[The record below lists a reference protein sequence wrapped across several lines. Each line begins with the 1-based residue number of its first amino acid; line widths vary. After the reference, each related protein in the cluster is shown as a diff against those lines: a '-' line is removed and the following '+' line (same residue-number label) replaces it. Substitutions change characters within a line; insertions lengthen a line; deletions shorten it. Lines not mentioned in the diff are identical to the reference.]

1 MTSAPSTTEQEN
13 IMESE
18 HKLGGQRS
26 LTVVSGPLA
35 GYAAGFRQAL
45 IAQGYARRTIGD
57 QMSMM
62 AHLSRWLEAGG
73 LDVTALQSAAE
84 IDRFFA
90 ERRAGGY
97 RTRVSRGALSGLF
110 GFLSDHEIIGAP
122 AEPATGPVGRL
133 LAEYRLYL
141 RDERGAAPGTIRGFT
156 ACATMF
162 LQSAVAPGRQPGEA
176 LSGLS
181 AADITRFVAR
191 WARSRSHA
199 YSKSMV
205 SALRSLMRFL
215 HVAGYIP
222 RPLDTAVPSVPG
234 WQAVRRPHRVSGREI
249 TAILA
254 ACDRES
260 ARGRRDYAILM
271 LLARLGLRAAE
282 VAAIRLGDIDWR
294 QGVLTV
300 RGKGSALDELPVPAD
315 VGAAMA
321 DYVRRGRPRTSSRLL
336 FVSVRAP
343 FAGLSPESVGSAV
356 KRACEQAGLTGFGP
370 HRLRHAVAC
379 QLQRDGA
386 SLEEIGQLL
395 RQRDPRTTARYA
407 TVDAAALTALAR
419 PCPEGSA
426 R

>member
-1 MTSAPSTTEQEN
+1 MGSG
-13 IMESE
+13 

-26 LTVVSGPLA
+26 PTVVSGPLA
-35 GYAAGFRQAL
+35 GYSAGFRQAL
-45 IAQGYARRTIGD
+45 IAKGYARRTIGD

-73 LDVTALQSAAE
+73 LDVKALQSAAE

-90 ERRAGGY
+90 ERRASGC
-97 RTRVSRGALSGLF
+97 RTRVSSMALAGLL
-110 GFLSDHEIIGAP
+110 GFLRDREIIGP
-122 AEPATGPVGRL
+122 PTRPVTGPADRI

-141 RDERGAAPGTIRGFT
+141 SGERGAAAGTIRGFT
-156 ACATMF
+156 ACAAIF
-162 LQSAVAPGRQPGEA
+162 LQAVAVPGEPPGEV
-176 LSGLS
+176 LEGLS
-181 AADITRFVAR
+181 AADITRFVAG

-205 SALRSLMRFL
+205 SALRSFLRFL
-215 HVAGYIP
+215 HVAGYVA
-222 RPLDTAVPSVPG
+222 RPLDTAVPAVPG
-234 WQAVRRPHRVSGREI
+234 WQPVREPHRVSGRE
-249 TAILA
+249 TAAVLA
-254 ACDRES
+254 GCDRES

-282 VAAIRLGDIDWR
+282 VAGIRLGDIDWR

-300 RGKGSALDELPVPAD
+300 RGKGSARDELPVPAD
-315 VGAAMA
+315 IGAAVA
-321 DYVRRGRPRTSSRLL
+321 DYVRHGRPRSSSRLL

-343 FAGLSPESVGSAV
+343 FAGLSPESVGSV
-356 KRACEQAGLTGFGP
+356 VQRACGQAGLDGFGP

-407 TVDAAALTALAR
+407 TVDADALISLAR
-419 PCPEGSA
+419 PCPEGGA

>member
-26 LTVVSGPLA
+26 PAVVSGPLA
-35 GYAAGFRQAL
+35 GYATGFRQAL
-45 IAQGYARRTIGD
+45 IAQGYARRTVGD

-73 LDVTALQSAAE
+73 LDVKALQSATE
-84 IDRFFA
+84 IDRFFE
-90 ERRAGGY
+90 ERRAGGH
-97 RTRVSRGALSGLF
+97 RTRVSRAALSGLL

-122 AEPATGPVGRL
+122 TEPVTGPVGRL
-133 LAEYRLYL
+133 LAGYRAYL
-141 RDERGAAPGTIRGFT
+141 RDERGAAPGTIRGLT
-156 ACATMF
+156 ACAAMF
-162 LQSAVAPGRQPGEA
+162 LQSVAAPGNQPGEA

-181 AADITRFVAR
+181 AADVTRFVAR

-222 RPLDTAVPSVPG
+222 RPLDAAVPSVPG

-260 ARGRRDYAILM
+260 ARGRRDSIGIM
-271 LLARLGLRAAE
+271 ARITISAFVPVSRDGLVALGLLRPAFADIVGPVHVEVAGEQEDLLLVVPQPAGERVAGVVAVVPAAEPVVDPPGFGGGVVAFEQAVEDLLVKGGAAAGAGVLDGRVGPVSMPISRAA
-282 VAAIRLGDIDWR
+282 R
-294 QGVLTV
+294 
-300 RGKGSALDELPVPAD
+300 SAGTFP
-315 VGAAMA
+315 
-321 DYVRRGRPRTSSRLL
+321 
-336 FVSVRAP
+336 
-343 FAGLSPESVGSAV
+343 
-356 KRACEQAGLTGFGP
+356 
-370 HRLRHAVAC
+370 
-379 QLQRDGA
+379 
-386 SLEEIGQLL
+386 
-395 RQRDPRTTARYA
+395 
-407 TVDAAALTALAR
+407 
-419 PCPEGSA
+419 
-426 R
+426 

>member
-1 MTSAPSTTEQEN
+1 MG
-13 IMESE
+13 SE
-18 HKLGGQRS
+18 HKRGGQRPP
-26 LTVVSGPLA
+26 TVVSGPLA
-35 GYAAGFRQAL
+35 GHSAGFRQAL

-57 QMSMM
+57 QMSMV
-62 AHLSRWLEAGG
+62 AHLSRWLQAEG
-73 LDVTALQSAAE
+73 LDVEALQSAAE

-90 ERRAGGY
+90 ERRASGCQ
-97 RTRVSRGALSGLF
+97 TRVSSMALAGLL
-110 GFLSDHEIIGAP
+110 GFLRDREVIGP
-122 AEPATGPVGRL
+122 ATRPVTGPVGRV
-133 LAEYRLYL
+133 LAEYRVYL
-141 RDERGAAPGTIRGFT
+141 SDERGAAAGTVRGFT
-156 ACATMF
+156 ACAAMF
-162 LQSAVAPGRQPGEA
+162 LEAIAAPGKPLGEV
-176 LSGLS
+176 LDGLS
-181 AADITRFVAR
+181 AADITRFVAG

-205 SALRSLMRFL
+205 SALRNLLRFL
-215 HVAGYIP
+215 HVAGYIA
-222 RPLDTAVPSVPG
+222 RPLDTAVPAVPG
-234 WQAVRRPHRVSGREI
+234 WQPARKPHRVSGRE
-249 TAILA
+249 TAAVLA

-282 VAAIRLGDIDWR
+282 VAGIRLGDIDWR

-300 RGKGSALDELPVPAD
+300 RGKGSVLDELPVPAD

-321 DYVRRGRPRTSSRLL
+321 DYVRHGRPRSSSRLL

-343 FAGLSPESVGSAV
+343 FAGLSPESVGSV
-356 KRACEQAGLTGFGP
+356 VQRACGQAGLAGFGP

-407 TVDAAALTALAR
+407 TVDADALTPLAR
-419 PCPEGSA
+419 PCPEGGA

>member
-1 MTSAPSTTEQEN
+1 MG
-13 IMESE
+13 SE
-18 HKLGGQRS
+18 RKQGGQRS
-26 LTVVSGPLA
+26 PTVVSGPLA
-35 GYAAGFRQAL
+35 GYSAGFRQAL

-57 QMSMM
+57 QMSLM
-62 AHLSRWLEAGG
+62 AHLSRWLQAEG
-73 LDVTALQSAAE
+73 LDVKALQSAAE

-90 ERRAGGY
+90 ERRASGC
-97 RTRVSRGALSGLF
+97 RTRVSSMALAGLLA
-110 GFLSDHEIIGAP
+110 FLRDREIIGP
-122 AEPATGPVGRL
+122 TTRPVTGPADRV

-141 RDERGAAPGTIRGFT
+141 SDERGAAGGTIRGFT
-156 ACATMF
+156 ACAAMF
-162 LQSAVAPGRQPGEA
+162 LKAVAVPGKPPGEV
-176 LSGLS
+176 LEGLS
-181 AADITRFVAR
+181 AADITRFVAG

-205 SALRSLMRFL
+205 SALRSFLRFL
-215 HVAGYIP
+215 HVAGYVA
-222 RPLDTAVPSVPG
+222 RPLDTAVPAVPG
-234 WQAVRRPHRVSGREI
+234 WQPVREPHRVSGRE
-249 TAILA
+249 TAAVLA
-254 ACDRES
+254 GCDRES

-282 VAAIRLGDIDWR
+282 VAGIRLGDIDWR

-315 VGAAMA
+315 IGAAMA
-321 DYVRRGRPRTSSRLL
+321 DYVRHGRPRSSSRLL

-343 FAGLSPESVGSAV
+343 FAGLSPESVGSV
-356 KRACEQAGLTGFGP
+356 VQRACGQAGLDGFGP

-407 TVDAAALTALAR
+407 TVDADALISLAR
-419 PCPEGSA
+419 SCPEGGA

>member
-1 MTSAPSTTEQEN
+1 MG
-13 IMESE
+13 SE
-18 HKLGGQRS
+18 HKRGGQRPP
-26 LTVVSGPLA
+26 TVVSGPLA
-35 GYAAGFRQAL
+35 GYSAGFRQAL

-62 AHLSRWLEAGG
+62 AHLSRWLQAEG
-73 LDVTALQSAAE
+73 LDVEALQSAAE

-90 ERRAGGY
+90 ERRAGGCQ
-97 RTRVSRGALSGLF
+97 TRVSGMALAGLL
-110 GFLSDHEIIGAP
+110 GFLRDREIIG
-122 AEPATGPVGRL
+122 PATRPVTGPAGRV
-133 LAEYRLYL
+133 LAEYRVYL
-141 RDERGAAPGTIRGFT
+141 SDERGAAAGTVRGFT
-156 ACATMF
+156 ACAAMF
-162 LQSAVAPGRQPGEA
+162 LKAIAAPGKPLDEA
-176 LSGLS
+176 LNGLS
-181 AADITRFVAR
+181 AADITRFVAG

-205 SALRSLMRFL
+205 SALRSLLRFL
-215 HVAGYIP
+215 HVAGYIA
-222 RPLDTAVPSVPG
+222 RPLDTAVPAVPG
-234 WQAVRRPHRVSGREI
+234 WQPVRKPHRVSGRE
-249 TAILA
+249 TAAVLA

-282 VAAIRLGDIDWR
+282 VAGIRLGDIDWR
-294 QGVLTV
+294 RGVLTL
-300 RGKGSALDELPVPAD
+300 RGKGSVLDELPIPAD

-321 DYVRRGRPRTSSRLL
+321 DYVRHGRPRSSSRLL

-343 FAGLSPESVGSAV
+343 FAGLSPESVGSV
-356 KRACEQAGLTGFGP
+356 VQRACGQAGLAGFGP

-407 TVDAAALTALAR
+407 TVDADALASLAR
-419 PCPEGSA
+419 PCPEGGA

>member
-1 MTSAPSTTEQEN
+1 
-13 IMESE
+13 MESE

-35 GYAAGFRQAL
+35 DYAIGFRQAV

-73 LDVTALQSAAE
+73 LDVKALQSAAE

-90 ERRAGGY
+90 ERRAGGH
-97 RTRVSRGALSGLF
+97 RTRVSRAALSGLL

-162 LQSAVAPGRQPGEA
+162 LQSVAAPGKQPGEA

-234 WQAVRRPHRVSGREI
+234 WQTVRRPHRVSGREI

-271 LLARLGLRAAE
+271 LLTRLGLRAAE
-282 VAAIRLGDIDWR
+282 VAGIRLGDIDWR

-343 FAGLSPESVGSAV
+343 FAGLSPESAGSAV
-356 KRACEQAGLTGFGP
+356 KRACEQAGADRFRPAPAPPRRSLP
-370 HRLRHAVAC
+370 APARRRLAG
-379 QLQRDGA
+379 RD
-386 SLEEIGQLL
+386 
-395 RQRDPRTTARYA
+395 RTAPPP
-407 TVDAAALTALAR
+407 AR
-419 PCPEGSA
+419 PAHHGTI
-426 R
+426 RDR

>member
-1 MTSAPSTTEQEN
+1 
-13 IMESE
+13 
-18 HKLGGQRS
+18 
-26 LTVVSGPLA
+26 
-35 GYAAGFRQAL
+35 
-45 IAQGYARRTIGD
+45 
-57 QMSMM
+57 
-62 AHLSRWLEAGG
+62 
-73 LDVTALQSAAE
+73 
-84 IDRFFA
+84 
-90 ERRAGGY
+90 
-97 RTRVSRGALSGLF
+97 
-110 GFLSDHEIIGAP
+110 
-122 AEPATGPVGRL
+122 
-133 LAEYRLYL
+133 
-141 RDERGAAPGTIRGFT
+141 
-156 ACATMF
+156 
-162 LQSAVAPGRQPGEA
+162 
-176 LSGLS
+176 
-181 AADITRFVAR
+181 
-191 WARSRSHA
+191 
-199 YSKSMV
+199 
-205 SALRSLMRFL
+205 
-215 HVAGYIP
+215 
-222 RPLDTAVPSVPG
+222 
-234 WQAVRRPHRVSGREI
+234 VSGREI

-271 LLARLGLRAAE
+271 LLTRLGLRAAE
-282 VAAIRLGDIDWR
+282 VAGIRLGDIDWR

-315 VGAAMA
+315 AGAAMA

-356 KRACEQAGLTGFGP
+356 KRACEQAGLAGFGP

-407 TVDAAALTALAR
+407 TVDAAALTVLAR

>member
-1 MTSAPSTTEQEN
+1 MG
-13 IMESE
+13 SE
-18 HKLGGQRS
+18 RKRGGQRS
-26 LTVVSGPLA
+26 PTVVSGPLA
-35 GYAAGFRQAL
+35 GYSAGFRHDL

-62 AHLSRWLEAGG
+62 AHLSHWLQAEG
-73 LDVTALQSAAE
+73 LDVKALQSAAE

-90 ERRAGGY
+90 ERRASGC
-97 RTRVSRGALSGLF
+97 RTRVSSMALAGLL
-110 GFLSDHEIIGAP
+110 GFLQDREIIG
-122 AEPATGPVGRL
+122 PATRPVTGPADRV
-133 LAEYRLYL
+133 LAEYRVYL
-141 RDERGAAPGTIRGFT
+141 SDERGAAAGTIRGFT
-156 ACATMF
+156 ACAAMF
-162 LQSAVAPGRQPGEA
+162 LKAIAAPGKPLGEV
-176 LSGLS
+176 LDGLS
-181 AADITRFVAR
+181 AADITRFVAG

-205 SALRSLMRFL
+205 SALRSFLRFL
-215 HVAGYIP
+215 HVAGYIA
-222 RPLDTAVPSVPG
+222 RPLDTAVPAVPG
-234 WQAVRRPHRVSGREI
+234 WQPVREPHRVSGRE
-249 TAILA
+249 TAAILA
-254 ACDRES
+254 GCDRES

-282 VAAIRLGDIDWR
+282 VADIRLGDIDWR

-300 RGKGSALDELPVPAD
+300 RGKGSVLDELPVPAD

-321 DYVRRGRPRTSSRLL
+321 DYVRHGRPLSSSRLL

-343 FAGLSPESVGSAV
+343 FAGLSPESVGSV
-356 KRACEQAGLTGFGP
+356 VQRACGQAGLAGFGP

-407 TVDAAALTALAR
+407 TVDADALISLAR
-419 PCPEGSA
+419 PCPEGGA

>member
-1 MTSAPSTTEQEN
+1 
-13 IMESE
+13 MESE
-18 HKLGGQRS
+18 RKLGGHRS
-26 LTVVSGPLA
+26 PTVVSGPLA

-45 IAQGYARRTIGD
+45 IEQGYARRTIGD

-62 AHLSRWLEAGG
+62 AHLSRWLQAEG
-73 LDVTALQSAAE
+73 LDVNALRSAAE

-90 ERRAGGY
+90 ERRAGH
-97 RTRVSRGALSGLF
+97 RARVSRAALSGLLA
-110 GFLSDHEIIGAP
+110 FLRDHEVIGSP
-122 AEPATGPVGRL
+122 AELEATPTARL
-133 LAEYRLYL
+133 LGEYRVYL
-141 RDERGAAPGTIRGFT
+141 RDERGAAAATIRGFS
-156 ACATMF
+156 ACAAMF
-162 LQSAVAPGRQPGEA
+162 LKAAAVPGEQPGEE
-176 LSGLS
+176 LSSLS
-181 AADITRFVAR
+181 PAGITRFVAG
-191 WARSRSHA
+191 WAGSRSPA

-205 SALRSLMRFL
+205 SALRSLLRFL

-222 RPLDTAVPSVPG
+222 RPLDTAVPAVPG
-234 WQAVRRPHRVSGREI
+234 WETVRRPHHVSGREI
-249 TAILA
+249 SAILA

-271 LLARLGLRAAE
+271 LLTRLGLRAAE
-282 VAAIRLGDIDWR
+282 VAGIRLGDIDWR

-300 RGKGSALDELPVPAD
+300 RGKGSTLDELPVPAD

-321 DYVRRGRPRTSSRLL
+321 DYVRHGRPRTGGRLL

-343 FAGLSPESVGSAV
+343 FAGLSPSSVGSAV
-356 KRACEQAGLTGFGP
+356 KRACEQAGLPGFFGP

-379 QLQRDGA
+379 QLQHDGA

-407 TVDAAALTALAR
+407 TVDPTALTVLAR

>member
-1 MTSAPSTTEQEN
+1 M

-26 LTVVSGPLA
+26 PIVVSGPLA

-45 IAQGYARRTIGD
+45 IEQGYARRTIGD

-62 AHLSRWLEAGG
+62 AHLSRWLQAES
-73 LDVTALQSAAE
+73 LDVKALQSAAG

-90 ERRAGGY
+90 ERRARGH
-97 RTRVSRGALSGLF
+97 RTRVSRTALSGLLA
-110 GFLSDHEIIGAP
+110 FLRDHEIIGSP
-122 AEPATGPVGRL
+122 ADQETTPAGRL
-133 LAEYRLYL
+133 LAEYRVYL
-141 RDERGAAPGTIRGFT
+141 RDERGAAAGTIRGFT
-156 ACATMF
+156 ACAAMF
-162 LQSAVAPGRQPGEA
+162 LQAIAVPGEQPGET
-176 LSGLS
+176 LNGLS
-181 AADITRFVAR
+181 AAGITRFVAG
-191 WARSRSHA
+191 WARSRSPA

-205 SALRSLMRFL
+205 SALRSLLRFL
-215 HVAGYIP
+215 HAAGYIT
-222 RPLDTAVPSVPG
+222 RPLDTAVPAVPG
-234 WQAVRRPHRVSGREI
+234 WETVREPHRVSGREI
-249 TAILA
+249 AAILA

-271 LLARLGLRAAE
+271 LLTRLGLRAAE
-282 VAAIRLGDIDWR
+282 VAGIRLGDIDWR

-321 DYVRRGRPRTSSRLL
+321 DYVRHGRPRTSSRLL

-343 FAGLSPESVGSAV
+343 FAGLSPESVGSVV
-356 KRACEQAGLTGFGP
+356 KRACEQAGLTGFFGP

-407 TVDAAALTALAR
+407 TVDTAALAVLAR
-419 PCPEGSA
+419 PCPGGSA

>member
-1 MTSAPSTTEQEN
+1 MG
-13 IMESE
+13 SE
-18 HKLGGQRS
+18 HKRGGQRPPA
-26 LTVVSGPLA
+26 VVSGPLA
-35 GYAAGFRQAL
+35 GYSAGFRQAL

-57 QMSMM
+57 QMSMV
-62 AHLSRWLEAGG
+62 AHLSRWLQAEG
-73 LDVTALQSAAE
+73 LDVEALQSAAE

-90 ERRAGGY
+90 ERRASGCQ
-97 RTRVSRGALSGLF
+97 TRVSSVALAGLL
-110 GFLSDHEIIGAP
+110 GFLRDREIIGSATRP
-122 AEPATGPVGRL
+122 VTGPAGRV
-133 LAEYRLYL
+133 LAEYRVYL
-141 RDERGAAPGTIRGFT
+141 SDERGAAAGTVRGFT
-156 ACATMF
+156 ACAAMF
-162 LQSAVAPGRQPGEA
+162 LEAIAAPGKPLGEV
-176 LSGLS
+176 LDGLA
-181 AADITRFVAR
+181 AADITRFVAG

-205 SALRSLMRFL
+205 SALRSLLRFL
-215 HVAGYIP
+215 HVAGYIA
-222 RPLDTAVPSVPG
+222 RPLDAAVPAVPG
-234 WQAVRRPHRVSGREI
+234 WQPVRKPHRVSGRE
-249 TAILA
+249 TAAVLA

-282 VAAIRLGDIDWR
+282 VAGIRLGDIDWR

-300 RGKGSALDELPVPAD
+300 RGKGSVLDELPVPAD

-321 DYVRRGRPRTSSRLL
+321 DYVRYGRPRSSSRLL

-343 FAGLSPESVGSAV
+343 FAGLSPESVGSV
-356 KRACEQAGLTGFGP
+356 VQRACGQAGLAGFGP

-407 TVDAAALTALAR
+407 TVDADALVSLAR
-419 PCPEGSA
+419 PCPEGGA